1 MWDERLAA
9 DKSHESEIRL
19 LVSFLKERNMKRL
32 LTVVSLVAF
41 SASAARAAGTP
52 IAVALRAPV
61 AHKSSR
67 APVAHKASRAPVAH
81 KASRAKPAI
90 PKVVFLKYKVA
101 PADEY
106 FGRLKLSILG
116 IRNTIRDMGYKVDA
130 NPEHKMALNAV
141 ALTEDAMHD
150 WEAKY
155 PKDSWI
161 PPAIL
166 SLERL
171 YAKVDSDEARA
182 HAKFAMVW
190 LVRDYPATAPGKTG
204 KKELADHLVGV
215 KAVPVADVA
224 GGDPGA
230 GSGPASSVK

>member
-1 MWDERLAA
+1 
-9 DKSHESEIRL
+9 
-19 LVSFLKERNMKRL
+19 MKRL

-61 AHKSSR
+61 AHK
-67 APVAHKASRAPVAH
+67 
-81 KASRAKPAI
+81 ASRAKPAI

-106 FGRLKLSILG
+106 FGKLKLSILG

-204 KKELADHLVGV
+204 KKEIADHLVGV
-215 KAVPVADVA
+215 KPVPVADVA